1 MKKILVLLILCIS
14 GFTYAQTASD
24 TTYEDDDWTF
34 TYLVYPNKYEYVSVE
49 ELKMT
54 YDLYK
59 SRRMTYKP
67 FIDIYVHDTINKIRI
82 SKGLSPILYDTLKI
96 DEDLF
101 DKQMYFAQV
110 YSKEYGEPIYLE
122 KNENPD
128 AECDCVSSIT
138 EDLFD
143 DSLILIKK
151 SFFTGKIKKQF
162 LFRDFILN
170 PDLKDIRILYFQT
183 AYRNEAWES
192 IYVYI
197 KNKRQPYA
205 TYHYIINEEKIK

>member
-1 MKKILVLLILCIS
+1 MKNILVFLLMCTI
-14 GFTYAQTASD
+14 GFTYAQTETD
-24 TTYEDDDWTF
+24 TLYNEEDWTY
-34 TYLVYPNKYEYVSVE
+34 TYLVYPNRYEYVSVD

-54 YDLYK
+54 LDLYK
-59 SRRMTYKP
+59 SKRMTYKP

-101 DKQMYFAQV
+101 DKQMYFAQA
-110 YSKEYGEPIYLE
+110 YTKEYGKPIYLE
-122 KNENPD
+122 KNENPST
-128 AECDCVSSIT
+128 ECDCVTSIT

-151 SFFTGKIKKQF
+151 NFFTGKVKKF

-170 PDLKDIRILYFQT
+170 PNLKDIRILYFQT

-192 IYVYI
+192 LYVYI